1 MTKGCP
7 GCNREI
13 KDSQTYCV
21 YGCSQDAYHEQREA
35 GREAERER
43 EREQERQRSQPLVV
57 VNVSG
62 GGSQQSSE
70 TSRDSEASRRYY

>member
-13 KDSQTYCV
+13 KDSQSYCA
-21 YGCSQDAYHEQREA
+21 YGCSQTAYYEDREA
-35 GREAERER
+35 DREAEREK
-43 EREQERQRSQPLVV
+43 EREQERQKSQPLVV

-70 TSRDSEASRRYY
+70 TSRDTEASRRYY